1 MHSGAIIGVGP
12 GGQRGSEGPMRGV
25 MTVDAE
31 LFGDA
36 LPTYFTRFIGRERE
50 CAELAG
56 LLRSPGVVTVCGVGG
71 AGKTRLAV
79 QVVRQLRADSDLR
92 VCWVP
97 LATTLDSAGVV
108 PAVAHGLGLSGIGGG
123 QLAAALGS
131 ERAVL
136 VLDNCEHVAA
146 GCRTLL
152 GQLVADCVDL
162 RVITTSRVPL
172 GLSCERIYG
181 VPALGSATDEGGE
194 PTDAMA
200 LFVDRAAGVA
210 SGYALTE
217 LNRPVLA
224 EICRTLQGSP
234 LAIELAASW
243 IRVLSPRDV
252 LTSLARAGPMV
263 GSDSADFVEER
274 HRSIEAVLDSSWRW
288 LGETDRAVI
297 EALGVFVGGFTR
309 EAAEA
314 VAGAD
319 LGTLS
324 RLSQLALIQRLPDP
338 YGGSRYQVHEIVR
351 NHALNRLELSSQA
364 RRRHLGYFLDRVES
378 RAAGHTVPIEP
389 GWHDPLAADLA
400 NIDAALAWALDR
412 EDAESAQRL
421 AVGLEYYWLFCIH
434 PSEHRVAR
442 LEAALALPSVP
453 GSAGAAHARAKALL
467 TLGRLEY
474 VTNPALSR
482 SCFREAMRLFQQ
494 VGDAAGVA
502 NCILCRGVVRLLQ
515 GDPRGC
521 RQDGLDSLAR
531 SRACGDEQGA
541 AWALQGIGEA
551 AIIAGDL
558 SEAAARL
565 SESIASFAARDSP
578 LGACY
583 SEIDL
588 ALAHQLRGEWVE
600 SVDAC
605 SRALDYLLRH
615 RLLATSGDL
624 LEVVARQ
631 CVELSRWTSAAQL
644 YGAAA
649 SWHSEHD
656 QVAWYPIYSRF
667 RLADVARRQL
677 GEPAWLEAYES
688 GRALAPDHATRLA
701 GEQLSELSSHLGVS
715 SARLS
720 LRETEVLRLVAAGF
734 TDLEIAEQLVL
745 SPRTIHA
752 HLRSIYR
759 KMGVGSRTAA
769 VVAAADLVMPPA
781 SR

>member
-1 MHSGAIIGVGP
+1 
-12 GGQRGSEGPMRGV
+12 

-31 LFGDA
+31 LFGDR

-50 CAELAG
+50 CAELAD

-79 QVVRQLRADSDLR
+79 QVARQLRADADLR

-146 GCRTLL
+146 GCRALL

-194 PTDAMA
+194 PTEAMA

-243 IRVLSPRDV
+243 IRVLSPRDL
-252 LTSLARAGPMV
+252 LTSLARADLMV
-263 GSDSADFVEER
+263 GSDSAGFVEER
-274 HRSIEAVLDSSWRW
+274 HRNIEAVLDSSWRW

-309 EAAEA
+309 EAAEV

-324 RLSQLALIQRLPDP
+324 RLTQLALIQRLPDP
-338 YGGSRYQVHEIVR
+338 YGGSRYQVHELVR
-351 NHALNRLELSSQA
+351 NYALERLEFSEEA
-364 RRRHLGYFLDRVES
+364 RGRHLGYFLDLVDITG
-378 RAAGHTVPIEP
+378 AARNAPLEP
-389 GWHDPLAADLA
+389 AWSDPLVADLA
-400 NIDAALAWALDR
+400 NVDAALVYAL
-412 EDAESAQRL
+412 EHGDAESAQRL
-421 AVGLEYYWLFCIH
+421 AVGLDHYWLFGIH
-434 PSEHRVAR
+434 SSEHRAAR
-442 LEAALALPSVP
+442 LEAALALPGGA
-453 GSAGAAHARAKALL
+453 GSDGAARARAQALL
-467 TLGRLEY
+467 ILGRLEY
-474 VTNPALSR
+474 VTDPARSR
-482 SCFREAMRLFQQ
+482 SSFREAMRLFQQ

-502 NCILCRGVVRLLQ
+502 AGILGRGNVRLLA
-515 GDPRGC
+515 GDHQGC
-521 RQDGLDSLAR
+521 RRDCLDSLAR
-531 SRACGDEQGA
+531 SRACGDLQGA
-541 AWALQGIGEA
+541 AWCLETIGQAALL
-551 AIIAGDL
+551 AGDPSEAVARL
-558 SEAAARL
+558 SEAAAD
-565 SESIASFAARDSP
+565 FAARESP

-583 SEIDL
+583 SEIEL
-588 ALAHQLRGEWVE
+588 ALAHQLCGEWRE

-605 SRALDYLLRH
+605 SRALDYQRRH
-615 RLLATSGDL
+615 RLLATSADL

-649 SWHSEHD
+649 SWQSEHD
-656 QVAWYPIYSRF
+656 KVAWYPIYSRF
-667 RLADVARRQL
+667 RLDDVARRQL
-677 GEPAWLEAYES
+677 GEPAWLEAYDS
-688 GRALAPDHATRLA
+688 GRALAPDQGTRLA
-701 GEQLSELSSHLGVS
+701 GEQLTELSSHLEVS

-734 TDLEIAEQLVL
+734 TDLEIARQLVL

-759 KMGVGSRTAA
+759 KMGVSSRTAA